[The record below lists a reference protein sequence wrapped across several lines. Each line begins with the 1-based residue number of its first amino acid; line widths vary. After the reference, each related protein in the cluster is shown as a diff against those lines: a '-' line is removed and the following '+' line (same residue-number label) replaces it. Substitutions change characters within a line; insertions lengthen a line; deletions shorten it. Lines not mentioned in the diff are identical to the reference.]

1 MYANLQ
7 ARIIGAL
14 DAEELERNV
23 MNGRN
28 LSHMLEILF
37 RKSLRKD

>member
-1 MYANLQ
+1 MYANLEAQ
-7 ARIIGAL
+7 IIGAL

-23 MNGRN
+23 MNGIN
-28 LSHMLEILF
+28 LSHMLEIHY